1 MAILTAVSCSD
12 PWDDRSEIK
21 DKNLSDNLT
30 ERISMT
36 SETSEFSKL
45 LKETG
50 MDKILSSSKTFTVWA
65 PTNEAIGQVDPNLL
79 SDKESKTLFVQ
90 NHIALTAFSTVSE
103 MDTVNVQMLS
113 NKYFDFL
120 ENGTVINDS
129 GVLKADQYASNG
141 LLHIIDKAIIPRKN
155 IWEYIKSLEGT
166 NKMADYLLSLD
177 EFNIYHR
184 ADSIA
189 KATDSIA
196 NIAPLTGV
204 FSDSLSNSYLK
215 NVFNLNNEKNKYTFF
230 LLEDAAFD
238 AEVAKL
244 EPYLIKGTV
253 DSTAI
258 YASYFNVRDLAF
270 YKAIDQQKLP
280 SFLTSQFEVEVPI
293 DQSKIVEQIDLSN
306 GVVYVMSSMDIPLT
320 KRLVP
325 TIIEGENR
333 SYVLQQYPRS
343 SLYTREKEDL
353 TGEPFIDFMMQNHG
367 IPQLRVVY
375 TANDLYTTEYKVYWR
390 AINDIQT
397 NTFQQKL
404 SFGGA
409 LAVNDQG
416 ERSIVDEWAETPYV
430 DVAPNIYNEVEVG
443 GFELFI
449 APGGQTLVSL
459 IAANNGTNGNNTIT
473 LDYLKL
479 VPVIK

>member
-1 MAILTAVSCSD
+1 MAILTVVSCSD

-21 DKNLSDNLT
+21 DQNLSENLT
-30 ERISMT
+30 ERISKT

-50 MDKILSSSKTFTVWA
+50 MDKTLSSSKTYTVWA
-65 PTNEAIGQVDPNLL
+65 PTNEAINQVDPSLL
-79 SDKESKTLFVQ
+79 SDMESKTLFVQ

-141 LLHIIDKAIIPRKN
+141 LLHVIDKAIIPRKN
-155 IWEYIKSLEGT
+155 IWQYIKSLKGS

-184 ADSIA
+184 PDSIA
-189 KATDSIA
+189 KSRDSIA
-196 NIAPLTGV
+196 NIAPLTGIY
-204 FSDSLSNSYLK
+204 SDSLSNSYLK
-215 NVFNLNNEKNKYTFF
+215 NVFNLNNERNKYTFF

-244 EPYLIKGTV
+244 EPYQTKGTA

-270 YKAIDQQKLP
+270 YKAVAKEKLP
-280 SFLTSQFEVEVPI
+280 TILTSQFEVEVPI
-293 DQSKIVEQIDLSN
+293 NIANISETINLSN
-306 GVVYVMSSMDIPLT
+306 GVVHVMSAIDIPLT
-320 KRLVP
+320 TRLRPIKV
-325 TIIEGENR
+325 EGEFYNTIF
-333 SYVLQQYPRS
+333 PRPS
-343 SLYTREKEDL
+343 NESIFTREKEDL
-353 TGEPFIDFMMQNHG
+353 IGEPFIDFMIQNHG
-367 IPQLRVVY
+367 IPELTIVY
-375 TANDLYTTEYKVYWR
+375 TANDLHTTEYKVYWR

-404 SFGGA
+404 RIGGN
-409 LAVNDQG
+409 LEVDDQG
-416 ERSIVDEWAETPYV
+416 ELSIQGDFVDVPYA
-430 DVAPNIYNEVEVG
+430 DVAPNVYDEVEVG
-443 GFELFI
+443 TFELI
-449 APGGQTLVSL
+449 SATSGSVNVSL
-459 IAANNGTNGNNTIT
+459 ISANTGTNGNNTLT

>member
-1 MAILTAVSCSD
+1 MISINKFSKAIFAGMAILTAVSCSD

-65 PTNEAIGQVDPNLL
+65 PTNEAISQVDPNLL

-196 NIAPLTGV
+196 NIAPLTGI

-215 NVFNLNNEKNKYTFF
+215 NVFNLNNERNKYTFF

-238 AEVAKL
+238 LEVAKL

-253 DSTAI
+253 DSTTT

-270 YKAIDQQKLP
+270 YKAVDQEKLP
-280 SFLTSQFEVEVPI
+280 SFLTSQFNVEVPI
-293 DQSKIVEQIDLSN
+293 DKSKIVEQIDLK
-306 GVVYVMSSMDIPLT
+306 I
-320 KRLVP
+320 
-325 TIIEGENR
+325 
-333 SYVLQQYPRS
+333 
-343 SLYTREKEDL
+343 KE
-353 TGEPFIDFMMQNHG
+353 I
-367 IPQLRVVY
+367 
-375 TANDLYTTEYKVYWR
+375 
-390 AINDIQT
+390 
-397 NTFQQKL
+397 
-404 SFGGA
+404 
-409 LAVNDQG
+409 
-416 ERSIVDEWAETPYV
+416 
-430 DVAPNIYNEVEVG
+430 
-443 GFELFI
+443 
-449 APGGQTLVSL
+449 
-459 IAANNGTNGNNTIT
+459 
-473 LDYLKL
+473 
-479 VPVIK
+479 